1 MQNNAWKV
9 GAFVTVAAVSLGGV
23 ILFFGEIPV
32 LKTDRVEY
40 YAYFKNVGGLSKG
53 SDVRVAGVKVGKVEA
68 ITFEKGKVKV
78 ILEIKKGV
86 PIYRDAVAKI
96 ESLGLLG
103 DKYVEIDPGH
113 PDAGMLKPYSA
124 IAKTQTPADV
134 SKLVERMGETT
145 KSIDKLANSLYAV
158 VEENRRQ
165 LSELISNLNKLSV
178 TLQLVLAENRV
189 EVKET
194 LSNLREITKN
204 LKQTLPVLTK
214 NYNQLAENL
223 NLILKENRKDIKLTL
238 ASISQLSKTLN
249 KKLPKLID
257 SLEKASETFA
267 ESKTEVKKTL
277 KNLAEITEK
286 INRGKGTL
294 GKLINDKTLYTQL
307 RKSVKTLGEA
317 TSVITK
323 TKLHIEAFGQY
334 EAIGESK
341 AGINVMLQP
350 DEKKYYLFGIVGDS
364 AGKVTKK
371 TYYENGQPKE
381 VVEKEFK
388 PEFNLQYARIFK
400 DKWFHRGSSIVVRF
414 GLKESTGGVGL
425 DYVYNERLMFTF
437 DIWDFGREDRPN
449 EDLKPNTEL
458 GFKYFVVGPFFVK
471 AGGYDLLNEKYRTV
485 YVGGGMSFTDN
496 DLKYLLGGLKL
507 PGSF

>member
-1 MQNNAWKV
+1 MQNNTWKV
-9 GAFVTVAAVSLGGV
+9 GAFVTTAAVSLAGV

-32 LKTDRVEY
+32 LKRGQVEY

-53 SDVRVAGVKVGKVEA
+53 SDVRVAGVKVGKVKA
-68 ITFEKGKVKV
+68 ITFEGGKVKV

-113 PDAGMLKPYSA
+113 PEAGKLKPYSA
-124 IAKTQTPADV
+124 IAKTQMPADI
-134 SKLVERMGETT
+134 SKLVEKMGRATE
-145 KSIDKLANSLYAV
+145 SINKLANSVYMV
-158 VEENRRQ
+158 IEENRRQ
-165 LSELISNLNKLSV
+165 LSELVSNLNKLSS
-178 TLQLVLAENRV
+178 TLQLILAENRA
-189 EVKET
+189 EIGET
-194 LSNLREITKN
+194 LKNLNAITKDLKEN
-204 LKQTLPVLTK
+204 LPKLTK
-214 NYNQLAENL
+214 NYNQLAKNL
-223 NLILKENRKDIKLTL
+223 NSILRENRKSVKLAL
-238 ASISQLSKTLN
+238 ANISELSSTLN
-249 KKLPKLID
+249 KKLPRLIEN
-257 SLEKASETFA
+257 LEKASQTFA
-267 ESKTEVKKTL
+267 ESKTEIKRTL

-286 INRGKGTL
+286 INKGKGTL
-294 GKLINDKTLYTQL
+294 GKLINDKGLYVQL
-307 RKSVKTLGEA
+307 RKSVKTFGEA
-317 TSVITK
+317 SSVITK
-323 TKLHIEAFGQY
+323 TQLHIEAFGQY
-334 EAIGESK
+334 EGIGESK
-341 AGINVMLQP
+341 AGINIALQP

-371 TYYENGQPKE
+371 TYYENGKPRE
-381 VVEKEFK
+381 ITEKEFK
-388 PEFNLQYARIFK
+388 PEFNLQYARIFR
-400 DKWFHRGSSIVVRF
+400 DRWLHRGSSIVIRF

-458 GFKYFVVGPFFVK
+458 GVKYYLIGPFFVK

-485 YVGGGMSFTDN
+485 FVGGGMSFTDN

-507 PGSF
+507 PASF